1 VRKNLRLAFLFL
13 LSVFLF
19 IGTADAEVLVA
30 IDPAH
35 GGADPGS
42 KAGSAVEKDWNL
54 RFARSI
60 ARSLKAAGF
69 EVLLIREKDETL
81 DLKDRLDR
89 INASDA
95 DLAIVIHADREPSGT
110 RSGPLLVVQPP
121 TANSDPPGL
130 LPWGWVPVAR
140 HRAGVRLAKS
150 LARSLGASTAFQGL
164 SDRSGIGGESVR
176 WDGGILCA
184 SHANLRYLTTTAVVL
199 TPLFLTSKSDLE
211 RFSGDEAVEAF
222 AAKVTE
228 GVRDFLRSGGEENP

>member
-1 VRKNLRLAFLFL
+1 VRKNLCLAFLFL
-13 LSVFLF
+13 LSGSLL
-19 IGTADAEVLVA
+19 IGAAEAEVLVA

-35 GGADPGS
+35 GGADSGS

-60 ARSLKAAGF
+60 ARSLKTAGF
-69 EVLLIREKDETL
+69 EVLLVREKDETL
-81 DLKDRLDR
+81 ELKERLDR
-89 INASDA
+89 INASDV

-110 RSGPLLVVQPP
+110 RPGPLLIVQPP
-121 TANSDPPGL
+121 TAGYDPPGL

-150 LARSLGASTAFQGL
+150 LARSLDASAAFQSL
-164 SDRSGIGGESVR
+164 SDRSGIGGEPVR

-184 SHANLRYLTTTAVVL
+184 SHTNLRYLTTTAVVL

-211 RFSGDEAVEAF
+211 RYSGDAAVEAF

-228 GVRDFLRSGGEENP
+228 GIRDFLRSGGEENP